1 MTSSNEFSPKLEG
14 VLYVKDQRRQNFHS
28 RPSSSNENQFRSDE
42 SSKKPFKACYRCG
55 KPGHFKRDCQAKVVC
70 DHCGKPGHIKPNC
83 RVKMQESEANAVH
96 ENKSSPDPI
105 WEYCLTTEVLDQPTN
120 VTSAVYQD
128 DVSTGDQN
136 SNSTTYASEFD
147 SLQISHLDSL
157 FFSDFNSIAPDDPS
171 VYSTALDLRFDENEV
186 VELTFDDLD
195 GLYLPSEA
203 DDFLILENL
212 DQTTNS
218 QDSATDAP
226 PQSDPE
232 IAALLDDD
240 DLSRFGSDVEDLEE
254 DFVVQ
259 VNLCEEGEDG
269 SMDNKFSVAKD
280 SEKATGSQNII
291 NNKSFGDDIFEDA
304 DVDHVEDDVDKPR
317 TRQLLDDRFD
327 TLLSQDYASS
337 DNGDSACDEHDGW
350 VAEEDESLAQKLK
363 HALDDHS
370 KDDLD
375 LDQGYKASA
384 DQELLQS
391 TSDVIHRCMEYAE
404 SAQVEMN
411 YYSFSLELNRCDVEL
426 IKKEIIEHD
435 VSVSYSGG
443 GVPKKSIRKPN
454 WKKFFVDY
462 FVRENVLTQDVEL
475 QEIHTNEQVADIFTK
490 VLAKVKF
497 EVFRRSSR
505 SY

>member
-1 MTSSNEFSPKLEG
+1 MMFLQ
-14 VLYVKDQRRQNFHS
+14 V
-28 RPSSSNENQFRSDE
+28 
-42 SSKKPFKACYRCG
+42 
-55 KPGHFKRDCQAKVVC
+55 
-70 DHCGKPGHIKPNC
+70 IK
-83 RVKMQESEANAVH
+83 
-96 ENKSSPDPI
+96 I
-105 WEYCLTTEVLDQPTN
+105 L
-120 VTSAVYQD
+120 
-128 DVSTGDQN
+128 
-136 SNSTTYASEFD
+136 STTYASEFD

-212 DQTTNS
+212 DQTTNL

-259 VNLCEEGEDG
+259 
-269 SMDNKFSVAKD
+269 
-280 SEKATGSQNII
+280 
-291 NNKSFGDDIFEDA
+291 DA

-327 TLLSQDYASS
+327 ILLSQDYASS

-375 LDQGYKASA
+375 LDQGYKAST

-411 YYSFSLELNRCDVEL
+411 YYSFSLELNRCNVEL

-490 VLAKVKF
+490 ALAKVKF